1 MTPNDLG
8 IFIIFHL
15 VVYILAQLD
24 QNWLRWHHWLHLV
37 VHHYQLVVDQD
48 WFPWHLWQGSGIVLT
63 HDLILEIE
71 MKLCLIPSFSRV
83 LKIKHDCFPRIELG
97 FWRRIRFIDS
107 RVIKWTI
114 WLPIV
119 RYTEFNIDYRLE
131 QKYHFFPTNQEP
143 VDRWLTSK
151 VSFGIIEF
159 FVKWWWTI
167 LFEGTSK
174 YKLSLMFNPLYL
186 KILPDTNPSNVPNFQ
201 NVDKTCQYCYS
212 IFIIEENRFF
222 SRTRNETIDFV
233 WTWCFGT
240 DKNFWYNKSKI

>member
-119 RYTEFNIDYRLE
+119 RYTEFDIDYRLE
-131 QKYHFFPTNQEP
+131 QKYHFLQP
-143 VDRWLTSK
+143 TSK
-151 VSFGIIEF
+151 VGCTDGHFARISHGA
-159 FVKWWWTI
+159 VKRRQPSARRT
-167 LFEGTSK
+167 
-174 YKLSLMFNPLYL
+174 PLYVCEPMTHL
-186 KILPDTNPSNVPNFQ
+186 EGQLRYHRIFRGVG
-201 NVDKTCQYCYS
+201 VDHPLW
-212 IFIIEENRFF
+212 RH
-222 SRTRNETIDFV
+222 V
-233 WTWCFGT
+233 
-240 DKNFWYNKSKI
+240 

>member
-1 MTPNDLG
+1 MGRVSRWSSSLYFPMRNSDQMTTGKTHPTLHVGPIVLGTKNDLE

-24 QNWLRWHHWLHLV
+24 QNWLRWYHWLHLV

-131 QKYHFFPTNQEP
+131 QKYHAGSTNQ
-143 VDRWLTSK
+143 
-151 VSFGIIEF
+151 
-159 FVKWWWTI
+159 
-167 LFEGTSK
+167 
-174 YKLSLMFNPLYL
+174 
-186 KILPDTNPSNVPNFQ
+186 
-201 NVDKTCQYCYS
+201 
-212 IFIIEENRFF
+212 
-222 SRTRNETIDFV
+222 
-233 WTWCFGT
+233 
-240 DKNFWYNKSKI
+240 